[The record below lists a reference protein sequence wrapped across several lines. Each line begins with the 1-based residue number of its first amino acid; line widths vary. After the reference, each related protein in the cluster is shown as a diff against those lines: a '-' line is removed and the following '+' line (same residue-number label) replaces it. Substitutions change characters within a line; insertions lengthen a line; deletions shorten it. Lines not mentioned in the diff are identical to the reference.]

1 MTLPLTAE
9 DLIEIEQLI
18 CRYNFA
24 FDRGDAEGWAACFTS
39 DGRFYVAGEERAR
52 GHDSLAAFA
61 ISTKAPGQFRHVV
74 TSVLAEGQGDV
85 ATNQCYCIVFS
96 SSLGNGSQV
105 FAQGVYSDQLAKHA
119 DGWRFTERRFDP
131 DPV

>member
-1 MTLPLTAE
+1 LSLTVA

-24 FDRGDAEGWAACFTS
+24 FDGGDAEAWAACFTG
-39 DGRFYVAGEERAR
+39 DGIFYVAGEERAR
-52 GHDSLAAFA
+52 GHDGLVAFVA
-61 ISTKAPGQFRHVV
+61 STKVPGQVRHVV

-85 ATNQCYCIVFS
+85 ATNRCYCTVFTS
-96 SSLGNGSQV
+96 SPGSGSRV
-105 FAQGVYSDQLAKHA
+105 LTQGIYSDRLAKHA